1 MHQSPKGTFLTMR
14 EFVDYKDRFELPNLV
29 KAKKKRQKMW
39 GWHQLPDL
47 VEHYTIQWLDVKVPV
62 GIAWHLRGFERHYNN
77 PEVKIPWPKLKLYD
91 EQNNALNKLLMNP
104 YGLLHA
110 STGTGK
116 TVMLC
121 DIARRIRRKTLIVVH
136 SLSWMAQM
144 VDDIEKILGLKVPYI
159 GWTQKKSYVPDT
171 DMITVLNID
180 SRDKVTNPEQYW
192 LIIFDEAD
200 RYLQADARR
209 EWVGSLSPEYQ
220 YALTWTVT
228 LNDVHDWVFKIYYW
242 PKTEYLIKH
251 YTPKYF
257 QVSTDFEYKL
267 DDVKEF
273 TQMKTA
279 LYSDEA
285 RNNLILKTIRKTLG
299 NRKGIVFCEHVE
311 HSKVLSN
318 SLREFWIET
327 HMIIGEVKPAERE
340 AIRQRIKESTRPTVL
355 VGSVKCI
362 GRGFDLPELS
372 VGYMTTAEKFN
383 ANIEQYIGRIVR
395 KFPGKETCEWY
406 DFTDT
411 HQGMLYR
418 QATNRAQTAKKTFP
432 GLKVNI
438 YF

>member
-1 MHQSPKGTFLTMR
+1 
-14 EFVDYKDRFELPNLV
+14 
-29 KAKKKRQKMW
+29 
-39 GWHQLPDL
+39 
-47 VEHYTIQWLDVKVPV
+47 
-62 GIAWHLRGFERHYNN
+62 
-77 PEVKIPWPKLKLYD
+77 
-91 EQNNALNKLLMNP
+91 
-104 YGLLHA
+104 
-110 STGTGK
+110 
-116 TVMLC
+116 
-121 DIARRIRRKTLIVVH
+121 
-136 SLSWMAQM
+136 M

-180 SRDKVTNPEQYW
+180 SRDKVTNPEQYG

-257 QVSTDFEYKL
+257 QVSTDFEYQL

-279 LYSDEA
+279 LYSDED

-340 AIRQRIKESTRPTVL
+340 AIRQRIKESHNPTVL

-418 QATNRAQTAKKTFP
+418 QATNRAQTAKKTFT